1 MPHQANEVSMAR
13 IAAFVALTLFTVG
26 SFTSAPAK
34 AQDAPAQASFGT
46 AAPVT
51 LTLKRAIELALQ
63 NSKDLQVA
71 KLQTT
76 LADRSAN
83 AAKAQFLPNFY
94 AGSGAG
100 YTFGIPETPGG
111 RAPALFSLTY
121 TEQVIN
127 EPLRG
132 QSKELQ
138 EQAKSQRILLEDAR
152 STVISRTAASSLEL
166 VMVRHSLDLLHKEQ

>member
-1 MPHQANEVSMAR
+1 MTNPNSTQSRSFANAR
-13 IAAFVALTLFTVG
+13 AFIRAGVLRSIFAAGLSVTL
-26 SFTSAPAK
+26 S
-34 AQDAPAQASFGT
+34 ASFSST
-46 AAPVT
+46 CAQSQDVFPQQPQPSAVATAPVS

-76 LADRSAN
+76 LADRSAYIT
-83 AAKAQFLPNFY
+83 KSQFLPNVY

-111 RAPALFSLTY
+111 RAPALFSVTY

-132 QSKELQ
+132 Q
-138 EQAKSQRILLEDAR
+138 
-152 STVISRTAASSLEL
+152 
-166 VMVRHSLDLLHKEQ
+166 